1 MSRSGYSDDLDA
13 LDLGRWRGQV
23 ASAIRG
29 KRGQAFLRELLAALD
44 AMPNK
49 RLVRAEFEADG
60 EVCALGCIAKAR
72 GIDASQFDPEDA
84 IEIGGVF
91 GVADQLTRE
100 IMFENDEFFDWSPT
114 TGRADSPE
122 SRWRY
127 MRNWVA
133 SQIKEQTAPSGG
145 NTR

>member
-1 MSRSGYSDDLDA
+1 MNRSGYSDDLDA

-44 AMPNK
+44 AMPDK

-72 GIDASQFDPEDA
+72 GIDNGQFDPEDA
-84 IEIGGVF
+84 EGIGHVF

-100 IMFENDEFFDWSPT
+100 IMWENDECAYQWSPQK
-114 TGRADSPE
+114 GRVDSPE
-122 SRWRY
+122 YRWQH
-127 MRNWVA
+127 MREWVVKNLRA
-133 SQIKEQTAPSGG
+133 ENKSGG
-145 NTR
+145 AL